1 MFPINSKTCTK
12 FSKYFLIGSVFLLA
26 WLMIIWFSR
35 SLYADVAVV
44 YYLSCLLSG
53 ISFIFARGTHS
64 KFLKRLTAV
73 VHFSSIYVLSLYIIG
88 LLLWESSAVLLA
100 IVAYLL
106 LSIWIL
112 KVYEQ
117 KWVVIICLGIPMIL
131 STVFFSRINYEL
143 IIYGERLGW
152 DALGY
157 TVILNISGLIG
168 LTLSTTLNNGKA
180 KWILLGINY
189 FFAAYYHVL
198 ILIFLH

>member
-1 MFPINSKTCTK
+1 MCPINSKTCTK
-12 FSKYFLIGSVFLLA
+12 VSKCFLIGSVFFLVWLL
-26 WLMIIWFSR
+26 IIWFSR

-53 ISFIFARGTHS
+53 ISFIFATGTHS

-88 LLLWESSAVLLA
+88 YFLLESPTVLFA
-100 IVAYLL
+100 IAYLL

-117 KWVVIICLGIPMIL
+117 KWIVITCLGIPMIISTIFFIKL
-131 STVFFSRINYEL
+131 SYEL

-189 FFAAYYHVL
+189 FFAAYYH
-198 ILIFLH
+198 ILIFLR

>member
-12 FSKYFLIGSVFLLA
+12 VSKCFLIGSVFFLVWLL
-26 WLMIIWFSR
+26 IIWFSR

-53 ISFIFARGTHS
+53 ISFIFATGTHS

-88 LLLWESSAVLLA
+88 YFLLESPTVLFA
-100 IVAYLL
+100 IAYLL

-117 KWVVIICLGIPMIL
+117 KWIVITCLGIPMIISTIFFIKL
-131 STVFFSRINYEL
+131 SYEL

-189 FFAAYYHVL
+189 FFAAYYH

>member
-1 MFPINSKTCTK
+1 MFQINSKTCTK

-53 ISFIFARGTHS
+53 ISFIFATGTHS
-64 KFLKRLTAV
+64 KILKRLTAV

-88 LLLWESSAVLLA
+88 LLLWENPTVLLA

-117 KWVVIICLGIPMIL
+117 KWVVITCLGIPMIL
-131 STVFFSRINYEL
+131 STVFFIKLNYEL
-143 IIYGERLGW
+143 IIYGERLG
-152 DALGY
+152 
-157 TVILNISGLIG
+157 
-168 LTLSTTLNNGKA
+168 
-180 KWILLGINY
+180 
-189 FFAAYYHVL
+189 
-198 ILIFLH
+198 

>member
-12 FSKYFLIGSVFLLA
+12 VSKCFLIGSVFFLVWLL
-26 WLMIIWFSR
+26 IIWFSR

-53 ISFIFARGTHS
+53 ISFIFATGTHS

-88 LLLWESSAVLLA
+88 YFLLESPTVLFA
-100 IVAYLL
+100 IAYLL

-117 KWVVIICLGIPMIL
+117 KWIVITCLGIPMIISTIFFIKL
-131 STVFFSRINYEL
+131 SYEL

-189 FFAAYYHVL
+189 FFAAYYH
-198 ILIFLH
+198 ILIFLR